1 MKILVTGATGFVGQ
15 YVITELLAHD
25 HDVVAV
31 ARNLRRA
38 MEMPWYD
45 QVRFIT
51 CDLHDPALDPVATL
65 GVPDAMIHLAWPGLP
80 RYKELFHF
88 EQNLPMDYRFIKN
101 MVSGGLRQVLVTGT
115 CFEYGMQYGALTAN
129 TPTSPNTPYG
139 LAKDTLRR
147 FLQELQVKQPF
158 ILQWV
163 RLFYLYG
170 SGQNPNS
177 LLAQLDREIDAGSET
192 FKMSGG
198 EQLRDYLPVTQ
209 AARYLAILV
218 EQSNHVGIINC
229 CSGKPVSVRGLVERR
244 IAERGASIRLN
255 LGHYPY
261 PDYEPMAFWGSAQQ
275 FDQFFHEQG

>member
-31 ARNLRRA
+31 ARNLRHA

-80 RYKELFHF
+80 HYKELFHF